1 MIKMYFSSSVSALLD
16 PAWIEAGCL
25 ELQQPS
31 YDYRE
36 KVKKVAEMLPRTLNC
51 SDNKEYPLTS

>member
-1 MIKMYFSSSVSALLD
+1 MDLKTLLYDKRNLFSSSVSAPLD
-16 PAWIEAGCL
+16 PAWIEAGYL

-36 KVKKVAEMLPRTLNC
+36 KVNKVAEMLPRTLSC
-51 SDNKEYPLTS
+51 